1 LVGDSGWYKLDGKL
15 KKSFFV
21 YTVNVPITAADIGS
35 VAVGTP
41 EVFTGTP
48 SISALEYQQDQIRIP
63 LSNNAVV
70 YEDDLDISPG
80 PQLNLNGRVFTN
92 SNLLVSGLNAARSIK
107 LFEVS
112 SKRSC
117 FYDQENSRV
126 AVGGNVLNG
135 TATNNT
141 AANAVE
147 VHLFKTKTNT
157 EEPDADL
164 SIVIDNAAQS
174 VGNTSFE
181 VLYNSDAYS
190 RRLNALVE
198 GQKLADATGNQDPLS
213 VQQAVNPPTGSPN
226 PPQKREDALESY
238 FKERLRKVPFAEAPL
253 GSDAGVVAGVPF
265 DSYIQGSGETLR
277 PIDDWSFPTGD
288 SNNDTGSA
296 SGPTGL
302 DLRLDQLETTNPDGS
317 TVKPNED
324 EKELGDRVVV
334 GNNLPAQRWNE
345 PGQKFLGKVGQ
356 KVGSGDR
363 VRTPQVTRLADVGA
377 TDRATV

>member
-1 LVGDSGWYKLDGKL
+1 
-15 KKSFFV
+15 
-21 YTVNVPITAADIGS
+21 
-35 VAVGTP
+35 
-41 EVFTGTP
+41 
-48 SISALEYQQDQIRIP
+48 
-63 LSNNAVV
+63 
-70 YEDDLDISPG
+70 
-80 PQLNLNGRVFTN
+80 
-92 SNLLVSGLNAARSIK
+92 LVSGLNAARSIK

-147 VHLFKTKTNT
+147 VHLFKTKTSS

-164 SIVIDNAAQS
+164 SIVIDSAAQS
-174 VGNTSFE
+174 VDNTSFE

-317 TVKPNED
+317 TVKPTED

-377 TDRATV
+377 TDRGNGLGETPDPANPFRDSFWERAAAQIPENPLDGIGGLRVITSAGVYDRTNSFLPPPGGQMLQTFQK